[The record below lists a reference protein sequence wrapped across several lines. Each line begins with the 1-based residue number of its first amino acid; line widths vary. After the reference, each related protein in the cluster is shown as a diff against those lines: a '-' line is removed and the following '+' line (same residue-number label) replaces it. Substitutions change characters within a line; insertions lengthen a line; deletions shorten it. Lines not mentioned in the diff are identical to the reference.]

1 MDEKLLKQFAKMITL
16 NCVRNTVIEDYHAR
30 GSLSQEDMKAFN
42 IEVCSHIY
50 TALHIYLKGTKQER
64 AELLY
69 LWSWMGGISNWD
81 DPEIN
86 KNTMEA
92 LKQLK
97 QNFPE
102 VSEKIGQF
110 FKSKKGSKKACP

>member
-30 GSLSQEDMKAFN
+30 GSLSQEEMKAFN
-42 IEVCSHIY
+42 MRSAVISIQLC
-50 TALHIYLKGTKQER
+50 IYLKGTKQER

-92 LKQLK
+92 LKQHK
-97 QNFPE
+97 QNFP
-102 VSEKIGQF
+102 
-110 FKSKKGSKKACP
+110 GSVRKDRPIFQV